1 MSEQSYAVFQRN
13 MERPS
18 VDDLE
23 KFCFDAR
30 TKGASGKTRLEY
42 SSYQETFKV
51 HIPESQASQPYAAK
65 SSAPSGTK
73 KRTVPTIAWLGL
85 LIVCIVL
92 GIFI

>member
-18 VDDLE
+18 LDDLE

-30 TKGASGKTRLEY
+30 TKGASGKTRLEH

-65 SSAPSGTK
+65 SSAPSTAK
-73 KRTVPTIAWLGL
+73 KPNIPTIVWLIVLIVAITLGL
-85 LIVCIVL
+85 LV
-92 GIFI
+92 